1 MFALRNLTLVYFFC
15 FFVYVLLNFITDG
28 AFVTTRT
35 GALLFQALIVSFICV
50 GFLCNFIFIFFKC
63 PHCGKRALETEGEGL
78 LSRLFGRRRNYF
90 AFRCVN
96 CGAPLGASSKSGG
109 KK

>member
-1 MFALRNLTLVYFFC
+1 MFALRNLTLVYFLC
-15 FFVYVLLNFITDG
+15 FFVCVLLNFITDG
-28 AFVTTRT
+28 AFMTTRT
-35 GALLFQALIVSFICV
+35 GALLFQALSYSFICV
-50 GFLCNFIFIFFKC
+50 GFLCTFIFIRFKC
-63 PHCGKRALETEGEGL
+63 PHCGKRALETEGED
-78 LSRLFGRRRNYF
+78 LSHLFGRRRNYF

>member
-15 FFVYVLLNFITDG
+15 FFVCVLLNFITDG
-28 AFVTTRT
+28 AFMTTRT
-35 GALLFQALIVSFICV
+35 GALLFQALSVSFIYV
-50 GFLCNFIFIFFKC
+50 GFLCTFIFIRFKC
-63 PHCGKRALETEGEGL
+63 PHCGENALVTKHKGIFHHFE
-78 LSRLFGRRRNYF
+78 SRGNYF